1 MSSPYLTNPSPLPLL
16 PHGPTSICV
25 QDCLLIRR
33 RQRRSRTTF
42 SPQQLNEL
50 EALFQKTHYPDVFL
64 REDVARTIN
73 LSEARVQV
81 WFQNRR
87 AKWRKQARMQ
97 VLQETWKLRQMALGV
112 TSDNWRPYTSPQL
125 PTPTPIMYN
134 DRLRM
139 TSSMFNIPC
148 SSSKEKNE
156 SAFCTCTLTLP
167 TPVYGSTSGISQ
179 NRPINEV
186 TSFSMIPLNC
196 SNDGDDNSLKS
207 KQDSTKKIECK
218 KTEHFQQQ

>member
-1 MSSPYLTNPSPLPLL
+1 IRSRTTFSPQQLNELEALFQKTHYPD
-16 PHGPTSICV
+16 V
-25 QDCLLIRR
+25 KKFFMK
-33 RQRRSRTTF
+33 RRSRTTF

-139 TSSMFNIPC
+139 TS
-148 SSSKEKNE
+148 
-156 SAFCTCTLTLP
+156 
-167 TPVYGSTSGISQ
+167 
-179 NRPINEV
+179 R
-186 TSFSMIPLNC
+186 
-196 SNDGDDNSLKS
+196 
-207 KQDSTKKIECK
+207 
-218 KTEHFQQQ
+218 